1 MSGNLAEYFDKN
13 RPAARWATGDRVSG
27 QYQGIPFVGSVGA
40 EIMRN
45 EDEGSM
51 VGVHLD
57 LPITD
62 PEDGKM
68 KLWIRVK
75 PKTLK
80 ARQ

>member
-1 MSGNLAEYFDKN
+1 MSASLAGYFEKH
-13 RPAARWATGDRVSG
+13 RPAARWLSGDRVEG
-27 QYQGIPFVGSVGA
+27 KHNGIPFVGSVGA

-45 EDEGSM
+45 EDEGSR

-75 PKTLK
+75 PSTLK
-80 ARQ
+80 SRR